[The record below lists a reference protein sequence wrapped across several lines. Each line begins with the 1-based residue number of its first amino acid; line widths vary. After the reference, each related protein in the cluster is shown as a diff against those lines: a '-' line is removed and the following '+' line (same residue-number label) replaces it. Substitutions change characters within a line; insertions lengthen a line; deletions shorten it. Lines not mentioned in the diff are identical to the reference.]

1 MSSADWEQTMPLT
14 LKLRVLV
21 AERERL
27 NTDLRAVQKQ
37 AAEVDAEILRVQAK
51 LDAMTRKLRIRRVK

>member
-1 MSSADWEQTMPLT
+1 MPLT

-51 LDAMTRKLRIRRVK
+51 LDAMTRKLRIKRVK